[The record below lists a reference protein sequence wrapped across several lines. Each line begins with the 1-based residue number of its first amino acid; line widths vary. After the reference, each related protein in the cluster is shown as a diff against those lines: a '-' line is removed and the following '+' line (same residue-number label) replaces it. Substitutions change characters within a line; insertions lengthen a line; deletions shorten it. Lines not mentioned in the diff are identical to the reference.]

1 MGCGR
6 VRQVAPADDS
16 AQSSTCQASHDA
28 SQAFGGNKNDAR
40 PRSSPRDAVPAALV
54 NADLPGA
61 IQGSCKDATSRER
74 KGTARKAES
83 LYERAL
89 REMEEHGSLERTTSI
104 DDPTWQLDASMK
116 SQVSIKSKLEAS
128 MTCTRGPGG
137 VKALSFT
144 EDPLLMS
151 QTWTAAQASPLAIC
165 GQKITWVRGDV
176 LGQGSLG
183 SVFCALEQ
191 FSGQVIAVKEVLVD
205 ESDKSEMELKAALEN
220 EVSILKDLKHPSI
233 VSYLG
238 HDYIDSSL
246 YIYLEYMPGGSLT
259 QLMASFGA
267 FEEHLAAVYAREL
280 LEGLEYLHSRRPPV
294 LHRDI
299 KGGNVLVSADCHV
312 KLADFGCSKRHTDT
326 LLTRT
331 MKGSIPW
338 MAPEVI
344 LQTGY
349 GLAADVWSF
358 GCVVLEMVTASSPW
372 GSFDNPLAACYRI
385 AMSNE
390 TPAVPESL
398 SKTCQDFLDCCLRR
412 DAVVRLSARELLLHA
427 FVSELDG
434 AAPERRG
441 AAEFWATAPEKSE
454 LLDLLD

>member
-6 VRQVAPADDS
+6 VRPVVPAEDS
-16 AQSSTCQASHDA
+16 EQSSSYQASGSEHVVRPEGLLRDPAPTA
-28 SQAFGGNKNDAR
+28 S
-40 PRSSPRDAVPAALV
+40 AVAG
-54 NADLPGA
+54 LP
-61 IQGSCKDATSRER
+61 GSCKEDAKSQG
-74 KGTARKAES
+74 KQES
-83 LYERAL
+83 LYEQAL
-89 REMEEHGSLERTTSI
+89 KEMREHGSLEHTAWN
-104 DDPTWQLDASMK
+104 DHPTGQLDASMK

-128 MTCTRGPGG
+128 MTCARGPGG
-137 VKALSFT
+137 VVMALSFT

-151 QTWTAAQASPLAIC
+151 QTWTAAQSSPLAVR
-165 GQKITWVRGDV
+165 GRNMTWVRGDV

-191 FSGQVIAVKEVLVD
+191 SSGQVIAVKEVLVD
-205 ESDKSEMELKAALEN
+205 QSDVSEMEFKASLEN
-220 EVSILKDLKHPSI
+220 EVKILKNLKHPSI

-280 LEGLEYLHSRRPPV
+280 LEGLEYLHSRKPAV

-299 KGGNVLVSADCHV
+299 KGGNVLVSSDCHV
-312 KLADFGCSKRHTDT
+312 KLADFGCSKRQNDS

-344 LQTGY
+344 LRTGY
-349 GLAADVWSF
+349 SLGADIWSF
-358 GCVVLEMVTASSPW
+358 GCVVLEMLTASSPW

-385 AMSNE
+385 AMTND

-398 SKTCQDFLDCCLRR
+398 SKTCKDFLDCCLRR
-412 DAVVRLSARELLLHA
+412 ETVVRLSASELLLHA
-427 FVSELDG
+427 FVSELDE
-434 AAPERRG
+434 ATPERRG
-441 AAEFWATAPEKSE
+441 ATEFFDTAPENAE

>member
-6 VRQVAPADDS
+6 VRQVVPVVDS

-28 SQAFGGNKNDAR
+28 SRACGGNAKDVR
-40 PRSSPRDAVPAALV
+40 PGSSPPDSAPAASAI
-54 NADLPGA
+54 ADLTGS
-61 IQGSCKDATSRER
+61 IQGSCKDGSSRGR
-74 KGTARKAES
+74 KDTARKEDS

-89 REMEEHGSLERTTSI
+89 REMKEHGSLERTALI
-104 DDPTWQLDASMK
+104 YHPTAQLDASMK
-116 SQVSIKSKLEAS
+116 SQDSIKSKLEAS

-137 VKALSFT
+137 VKALSFA

-151 QTWTAAQASPLAIC
+151 QTWTAAQASPLAMC
-165 GQKITWVRGDV
+165 GQNMTWVRGDV

-191 FSGQVIAVKEVLVD
+191 SSGQVVAVKEVLVD
-205 ESDKSEMELKAALEN
+205 ESDKSEMEFKAALEN
-220 EVSILKDLKHPSI
+220 EISILKDLKHPSI

-238 HDYIDSSL
+238 HDYIDGSL

-299 KGGNVLVSADCHV
+299 KGGNVLVSSDCHV

-358 GCVVLEMVTASSPW
+358 GCVVLEMVTARSPW

-385 AMSNE
+385 AMSND

-412 DAVVRLSARELLLHA
+412 EAAVRLSASELLLHA
-427 FVSELDG
+427 FVSELDE

-441 AAEFWATAPEKSE
+441 ATEFWATAPENHD
-454 LLDLLD
+454 LLDLLE

>member
-6 VRQVAPADDS
+6 VRPAVPIDDS
-16 AQSSTCQASHDA
+16 AQSSPCQASGSGHDVRPECLAPDPSPTA
-28 SQAFGGNKNDAR
+28 SAI
-40 PRSSPRDAVPAALV
+40 V
-54 NADLPGA
+54 DLPGVV
-61 IQGSCKDATSRER
+61 QGSCKQDATSQRR
-74 KGTARKAES
+74 KEES
-83 LYERAL
+83 LYEQAL
-89 REMEEHGSLERTTSI
+89 KEMREHGSLEHTAWN
-104 DDPTWQLDASMK
+104 DHPTGQLDASMR
-116 SQVSIKSKLEAS
+116 SQVSIKSRLEAS
-128 MTCTRGPGG
+128 MTCARGPGG
-137 VKALSFT
+137 VVKALSFT
-144 EDPLLMS
+144 EDPLLLS
-151 QTWTAAQASPLAIC
+151 QTWTAAQNSPLAVR
-165 GQKITWVRGDV
+165 GRNMTWVRGDV

-191 FSGQVIAVKEVLVD
+191 SSGQVIAVKEVLVD
-205 ESDKSEMELKAALEN
+205 QSDNSEMEFKAALEN
-220 EVSILKDLKHPSI
+220 EVSILKNLKHPSI

-280 LEGLEYLHSRRPPV
+280 LEGLEYLHSRKPAV

-299 KGGNVLVSADCHV
+299 KGGNVLVSSDCHV

-344 LQTGY
+344 LRTGY
-349 GLAADVWSF
+349 GLGADIWSF
-358 GCVVLEMVTASSPW
+358 GCVVLEMVTATSPW

-385 AMSNE
+385 AMSND

-398 SKTCQDFLDCCLRR
+398 SKTCKDFLDCCLRR
-412 DAVVRLSARELLLHA
+412 ETVVRLSASELLLHA
-427 FVSELDG
+427 FVSELDE

-441 AAEFWATAPEKSE
+441 AAEFFDTAPENSE